1 MTTDIHAQEH
11 TPTDTQ
17 GPGKTV
23 SPDTSVH
30 ASSGKINTTT
40 NAEVRAPHRMLA
52 HARTGLACVCLH
64 RYMFLYMYVHAH
76 THIRSTPAASFSR
89 VPCVYAMAITHAR
102 GCMTC
107 THAEPCAHVHGG
119 GTHVYTHERCPDT
132 SVTSP
137 SSTVIPPAAGCWHA
151 EDVQDLAPV
160 WMAGK

>member
-119 GTHVYTHERCPDT
+119 AHTCTHMNAAQ
-132 SVTSP
+132 
-137 SSTVIPPAAGCWHA
+137 IPVLPHPAARSSRLPRG
-151 EDVQDLAPV
+151 
-160 WMAGK
+160 AGTQRMCRI